1 MATIDYSSG
10 SRVVNERPHT
20 VYTKAV
26 WTDDWTAQAN
36 MSCYECL
43 WTAAPNINT
52 ARLRWEIG
60 SVILPGDTEP
70 TTIGVWVGRGQF
82 VMIDWLCD
90 DGSTILRW
98 VGYIDSTSRPSE
110 AFGFQEIVAYGL
122 ERSLA
127 LTTISRSVWWDET
140 ASEAK
145 VSDVAFPFNGPG
157 GLRTADAHAIVA
169 VAVYLFRDLNKVDHL
184 IDTAVQPAPW
194 STREI
199 VRYLLDQMLPT
210 SDLGVAVI
218 PWTIV
223 GIDLL
228 PDWDSPRVDTEY
240 RTVWDVLNEL
250 VNAQR
255 LLGFTCGNDGS
266 AAVTIKFFTHL
277 ASDLAISGNTIPANP
292 TQHTLITQPDALTNA
307 YYSDI
312 TGGYDQ
318 VICRGARKQV
328 IFTMGVNPDDVNN
341 GSLIVGWKYD
351 DQTAYNNGASLEA
364 GYSAL
369 TDTQKRQANARA
381 RRNAKVAAVFKR
393 FFLKG
398 TELRTE
404 NSYSPIRVLEK
415 LPIKKG
421 SVWAGELDP
430 TIYDRDGEGIQPLLS
445 FHMPGTDDA
454 DARILSTSM
463 ESLVSKAK
471 KSFAV
476 KLSAKGLLVY
486 LDVVG
491 TEQHIIAKD
500 NFFTTG
506 NPGFIPLPVDDLD
519 FPFIDFF
526 SMHMTAAVEI
536 DRHVEG
542 SYPETAP
549 TANIVRR
556 LIVDAG
562 PDYKHIEILNDDNFK
577 TVANIDSFAYEE
589 FSDGGI
595 LVDDTEK
602 LTAIARFIAQ
612 SYALTRQAV
621 SWQSQ
626 RKIGGVSVGDLIT
639 TSDGA
644 TINSPVM
651 AININ
656 GGVSIN
662 RPAAATVQ
670 SFETYRG
677 GSDPHAL
684 IVSMQASKKKYAGPG
699 NTPQR
704 IVDTG
709 AKRVSTT

>member
-26 WTDDWTAQAN
+26 WTDDWTAQPN

-82 VMIDWLCD
+82 VMVDWLCD

-127 LTTISRSVWWDET
+127 LTTISRSVWWDDIHDEIR
-140 ASEAK
+140 
-145 VSDVAFPFNGPG
+145 VSQVAFPFNGPT
-157 GLRTADAHAIVA
+157 GLRSDVTQEFGDED
-169 VAVYLFRDLNKVDHL
+169 VYLFADQNKATPES
-184 IDTAVQPAPW
+184 TAYAAPW

-199 VRYLLDQMLPT
+199 VRYLLTQMLPT
-210 SDLGVAVI
+210 SDLGVSVI
-218 PWTIV
+218 PWSIV
-223 GIDLL
+223 GIDVL
-228 PDWDSPRVDTEY
+228 PDWDAPRVDTEY

-250 VNAQR
+250 VNAKH

-266 AAVTIKFFTHL
+266 DAVTIKFFTHV
-277 ASDLAISGNTIPANP
+277 ASDLTISGNTIPANP

-307 YYSDI
+307 YYADV

-328 IFTMGVNPDDVNN
+328 IHTVGYWDDDVVYGGLYNY
-341 GSLIVGWKYD
+341 WKNSER
-351 DQTAYNNGASLEA
+351 TAYNNGASLES

-369 TDTQKRQANARA
+369 TDSEKRQANARV
-381 RRNAKVAAVFKR
+381 RRSAKVANVFKR
-393 FFLKG
+393 FVIFNG
-398 TELRTE
+398 TYAIDTLGWQPLRIL
-404 NSYSPIRVLEK
+404 SR
-415 LPIKKG
+415 LPIKPG
-421 SVWAGELDP
+421 TDWSGPVNTDH
-430 TIYDRDGEGIQPLLS
+430 YDRDGEGIEPVLS
-445 FHMPGTDDA
+445 FRMPGTDDL
-454 DARILSTSM
+454 DARILATALD
-463 ESLVSKAK
+463 SLQTKPKKAF
-471 KSFAV
+471 SL
-476 KLSAKGLLVY
+476 KLSTKGRFVFI
-486 LDVVG
+486 DVIG
-491 TEQHIIAKD
+491 AEQHIIAAQ
-500 NFFTTG
+500 TAG
-506 NPGFIPLPVDDLD
+506 GFVPLPVDD
-519 FPFIDFF
+519 PSYAFIDQL
-526 SMHMTAAVEI
+526 SIHLTAAFEI
-536 DRHVEG
+536 DSHVEG

-562 PDYKHIEILNDDNFK
+562 PEYKHIEIINEEELK
-577 TVANIDSFAYEE
+577 TVAGVDSFAYET

-602 LTAIARFIAQ
+602 LVAIARFIAQ

-626 RKIGGVSVGDLIT
+626 RKIGGISVGDLIT
-639 TSDGA
+639 TGDGA